1 LFRNKRYEM
10 RGRQIRNPEARARVV
25 EAAWR
30 VVAAEGVHGA
40 TMRGI
45 ATEAGVTTGFVTHYF
60 EDKQELLAAVLRFN
74 NLRARDRVVAAIGAQ
89 RGLVALEG
97 AVDALLPMDADRRRV
112 WQVWIAAWRT
122 TAGQERLNDE
132 FRGGR
137 RFVEGLFKEL
147 LAQAVADGE
156 LPATVD
162 VAYEAEHLVT
172 LIAGTGLIAGVESAA
187 RVRRAAKRMLAEQ
200 VARLERTWHER
211 QGIET

>member
-1 LFRNKRYEM
+1 LFRNKRYGM
-10 RGRQIRNPEARARVV
+10 GRQVRNPEARTRVI

-30 VVAAEGVHGA
+30 VVAAEGVQGA

-45 ATEAGVTTGFVTHYF
+45 AAEAGVTTGFVTHYF

-74 NLRARDRVVAAIGAQ
+74 NRRAGDRVLTAIGTR

-97 AVDALLPMDADRRRV
+97 AVDALLPIDTDRRRV
-112 WQVWIAAWRT
+112 WQVWVASWRS
-122 TAGQERLNDE
+122 TAGQERLTDE
-132 FRGGR
+132 LRGGR
-137 RFVEGLFKEL
+137 RFVERLFKEL
-147 LAQAVADGE
+147 LAQAVEDGE
-156 LPATVD
+156 LPDTLD

-172 LIAGTGLIAGVESAA
+172 LIAGTGLIAGVESPA

-200 VARLERTWHER
+200 VARLERTRVER

>member
-1 LFRNKRYEM
+1 M
-10 RGRQIRNPEARARVV
+10 RRGVRNPEARGRVV

-40 TMRGI
+40 TMRRI

-74 NLRARDRVVAAIGAQ
+74 NLRARDRVLAAMGER

-97 AVDALLPMDADRRRV
+97 AVDALLPIDADRRRV
-112 WQVWIAAWRT
+112 WQVWVASWRS

-132 FRGGR
+132 LRDGR
-137 RFVEGLFKEL
+137 RFVERLLKGL

-156 LPATVD
+156 LPATLD

-172 LIAGTGLIAGVESAA
+172 LIAGTGLIAGVESPAH
-187 RVRRAAKRMLAEQ
+187 VRRAAKRMLAEQ
-200 VARLERTWHER
+200 VARLERTRDER
-211 QGIET
+211 QGIER